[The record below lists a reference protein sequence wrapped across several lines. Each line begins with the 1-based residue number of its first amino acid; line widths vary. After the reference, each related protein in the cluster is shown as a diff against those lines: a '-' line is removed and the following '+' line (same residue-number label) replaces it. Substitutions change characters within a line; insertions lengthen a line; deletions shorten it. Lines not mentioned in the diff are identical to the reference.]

1 MSCNPRHST
10 AMPLPAEC
18 RQDGGMRSTGGDVTG
33 AGASKTMQSRK
44 LPEKI
49 GGRGFSPIGAASVII
64 GLLLMYGLAS
74 SGLFS
79 EILLPRPVEIWHV
92 AVMLAT
98 DGYAG
103 RSFWQSYAVSM
114 LRVAAG
120 FGTAVVLGSIT
131 GVAMGLS
138 RPIRGLLYPVVEIYR
153 PLPAL
158 AYYSLLVLV
167 LGTGEASKIAVLALG
182 GLPPVILAAM
192 DATLSVRRE
201 RVEGARSLGLSR
213 WQVIRIV
220 VLPSCLADILTGA
233 RIGFGLSFTTLVAA
247 EMIAATSGL
256 GWMVYQASQ
265 YAESAI
271 VIVGLI
277 VMGFTGVVVDAAFRS
292 IQRRLV
298 PWMGKE

>member
-1 MSCNPRHST
+1 MSCQPRLRAAT
-10 AMPLPAEC
+10 RM
-18 RQDGGMRSTGGDVTG
+18 
-33 AGASKTMQSRK
+33 RK
-44 LPEKI
+44 LP
-49 GGRGFSPIGAASVII
+49 GSTAGQRFSPIGAVSVVA
-64 GLLLMYGLAS
+64 GLALIYGLAA
-74 SGLFS
+74 SGHFS
-79 EILLPRPVEIWHV
+79 EILLPKPRELWQV
-92 AVMLAT
+92 AMMLAT

-120 FGTAVVLGSIT
+120 FGTAVALGSVV
-131 GVAMGLS
+131 GVAMGLY
-138 RPIRGLLYPVVEIYR
+138 RPVRGLLYPIVEIYR

-158 AYYSLLVLV
+158 AYYSLLVLL
-167 LGTGEASKIAVLALG
+167 LGTGEASKVAVLTLG

-192 DATLSVRRE
+192 DATLSVRKE
-201 RVEGARSLGLSR
+201 RIEGVRSLGLSR
-213 WQVIRIV
+213 WQIIRIV

-256 GWMVYQASQ
+256 GWLVYQASQ

-277 VMGFTGVVVDAAFRS
+277 VMGFTGVVVDAAFRAL
-292 IQRRLV
+292 QRRLV

>member
-1 MSCNPRHST
+1 MSIQLQPGM
-10 AMPLPAEC
+10 AM
-18 RQDGGMRSTGGDVTG
+18 RM
-33 AGASKTMQSRK
+33 RK
-44 LPEKI
+44 LP
-49 GGRGFSPIGAASVII
+49 GPAAGQRFSPIGAASVVI
-64 GLLLMYGLAS
+64 GLGLMYGLAS
-74 SGLFS
+74 SGFFS
-79 EILLPRPVEIWHV
+79 EILLPRPAELWQV
-92 AVMLAT
+92 AIMLAT

-114 LRVAAG
+114 LRVLAG
-120 FGTAVVLGSIT
+120 FGTAVALGSVV
-131 GVAMGLS
+131 GVAMGLY
-138 RPIRGLLYPVVEIYR
+138 RPIRGLLHPIVEIYR

-158 AYYSLLVLV
+158 AYYSLLVLL
-167 LGTGEASKIAVLALG
+167 LGTGEASKIAVLTLG

-192 DATLSVRRE
+192 DATLSVRKE
-201 RVEGARSLGLSR
+201 RIEGARSLGLSQ
-213 WQVIRIV
+213 WQIIRMII
-220 VLPSCLADILTGA
+220 LPSCLADILTGA

-277 VMGFTGVVVDAAFRS
+277 VMGFTGVVVDAAFRAF
-292 IQRRLV
+292 QRWLV